1 MLNIHGTALL
11 AGDRGLLIV
20 GSSGTGKT
28 TLALAL
34 IEHFSLHGTFS
45 RLVGDDQLFVE
56 GRSGRL
62 VAHAPPTIAGLV
74 EIPGLGPGPA
84 AHEPAAVIDLCI
96 RLVQTAD
103 VERFQ
108 DPAREDIAGC
118 GVPAIAMAGRNVVA
132 ALPAVVAGL
141 KNLSFRPD

>member
-11 AGDRGLLIV
+11 AGDRGILIV
-20 GSSGTGKT
+20 GSSGAGKT

-34 IEHFSLHGTFS
+34 IEHFSLRGKFS

-56 GRSGRL
+56 DRGGRL
-62 VAHAPPTIAGLV
+62 VVHAPSTIAGLV
-74 EIPGLGPGPA
+74 EIPGLGPRPV
-84 AHEPAAVIDLCI
+84 AHEPAAIVDLCI
-96 RLVQTAD
+96 RLVPAAD

-118 GVPAIAMAGRNVVA
+118 GVPAIAVAGRNVIA
-132 ALPAVVAGL
+132 ALPTVVAVM
-141 KNLSFRPD
+141 KNLPFRPD